1 MLNLKKFRKE
11 KPLLFWAGL
20 IICLA
25 FTTVFILS
33 VINEVGDL
41 LQPVSLL
48 TAAMF
53 WGIFFT
59 IIKFRLDK
67 K

>member
-1 MLNLKKFRKE
+1 MLNLRKFRKE

-20 IICLA
+20 IICLT
-25 FTTVFILS
+25 FTIIFVLS
-33 VINEVGDL
+33 IVDEVGDL
-41 LQPVSLL
+41 VRPVSFLIAL
-48 TAAMF
+48 MF